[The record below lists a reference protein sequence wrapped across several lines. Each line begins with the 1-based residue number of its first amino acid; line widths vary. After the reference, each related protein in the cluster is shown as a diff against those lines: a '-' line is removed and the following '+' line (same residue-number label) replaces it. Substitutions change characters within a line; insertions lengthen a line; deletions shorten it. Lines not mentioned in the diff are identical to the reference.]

1 MVRFCIAKAR
11 ECRRGAERAT
21 DPFVRQSWLEMEGQW
36 FFLARSYDNERRDD
50 SVLLHVSVRAEESKE
65 RLLGLGGGTSQM
77 ILPDRRARERL
88 EEP

>member
-1 MVRFCIAKAR
+1 MVRFCLAKAR

-21 DPFVRQSWLEMEGQW
+21 DPLVQQSWLEMEGQW

-50 SVLLHVSVRAEESKE
+50 SVLLHVSVRTESKE
-65 RLLGLGGGTSQM
+65 RMLGLGGGTSRM
-77 ILPDRRARERL
+77 ILPDGRARERL

>member
-1 MVRFCIAKAR
+1 MVRFCLAKAR

-21 DPFVRQSWLEMEGQW
+21 DPLVQQSWLEMEGQW

-50 SVLLHVSVRAEESKE
+50 SVQLHVSVRAESKE
-65 RLLGLGGGTSQM
+65 RMLGVGSGTSQM